1 MPYLNAIHGT
11 FEQEPVFTARE
22 YATTRFRTL
31 KIIYDTVM
39 KTTPSVTNNA
49 LKRLD
54 NPLFPVV
61 GIGASAGG
69 LDAFSRFLSSL
80 PVDPGMAFILV
91 PHLDPNHKSLMVEL
105 LSKKSALPVSEVVDG
120 ESVQSN
126 HIYIIPPHCSLELR
140 EGALHLT
147 PTGDKPDY
155 KTAIDAFLYSLAFDK
170 EERAAAIILSGTGS
184 HGCSGIKHIKLKG
197 GLVLAQKPDT
207 ADFKAM
213 PSNAIATG
221 LVDLILPP
229 ERMIDELTRYAH
241 SLDHDLAD
249 AQVDVGLKTPEPL
262 QKIIAL
268 LGKHT
273 KLDFGFYRKSMLLRR
288 VNRRMGLAAADSI
301 DAYIECLREQPEEIA
316 ALYRDLLINVS
327 AFFRDPAA
335 FSLLSQR
342 VIPDLVADS
351 APDKP
356 VRVWVPGCA
365 TGEEAW
371 TLAILLYEAFEAL
384 GKPPSIQIFA
394 TDIDEEALQ
403 FARKGVYPES
413 MASELS
419 SARLQRYFIRQ
430 TNGHYKVREELRSY
444 IVFAMHNLVGDAP
457 FSQLDLI
464 SCRNLLIYLE
474 QKAQQKIISLF
485 HFGLK
490 QNRYLLLG
498 PSEAIRT
505 DEFFFKPVSRKWRIF
520 QRTGTGLNRRI
531 DLPGSSGF
539 IQTQTALGQTYCP
552 SSGTSMSSVMHKELL
567 ANFTPA
573 SVLIDHQSRVQCFH
587 GPTVNYLEIPA
598 GEPTQDLITMARQG
612 LRTRLR
618 AAIHRAISAQQA
630 VVDNEARVVRNNQ
643 YVFCKI
649 TVDRIREPGLDLLL
663 VTFTD
668 LPTPSGQSDTE
679 YQSFDEQGIQ
689 QLEHELKITRE
700 DLQSNIEAL
709 EVANEE
715 LKASHEE
722 AMSMN
727 EEMQSA
733 NEELETSG
741 EELQSLNEELTTVNN
756 QLQVKVLE
764 LEQRNDDIANLLIS
778 SNIGTLFLD
787 NQLRIKLFTP
797 SIQVLLNLLEQDI
810 GRPLSDFCLKFTD
823 QRLLQDCQAV
833 RDQLT
838 GIEAEVLSNTGSVYL
853 RRIRPYRTK
862 DNRIEGL
869 VITFIDISDRKQAEM
884 QAQRLAQVLRDSND
898 AIVVQNMTGKITAW
912 NQGACRLYGY
922 SEEQALTLTVQDL
935 IPSSARQ
942 ANNEMF
948 MRAARNEPMDPI
960 ETQRVRQ
967 DGQLVDV
974 WLTLTSVTDDT
985 GTVVGLA
992 STERDITQRKQ
1003 RENELRTLNAEL
1015 DQLVKSR
1022 TEESVAAAMK
1032 LSSMYRTAPVLLC
1045 SLDNQ
1050 LRLQSL
1056 NTRLAEL
1063 LLPGDPPEAM
1073 VNKPLKDIAPALYN
1087 AIEPILHRTL
1097 LHKERVSGVEIT
1109 INPTGKPDQ
1118 TRTFLCYCDHITKE
1132 PSVQAGISVS
1142 LQDISLRKQ
1151 LEEELKEKEHRVS
1164 SILDTAVDA
1173 IISVNAQ
1180 GRIELLNHAGEEMFG
1195 YTAEELIGQ
1204 SVRLLIPSTYKSR
1217 NDDSFGC
1224 FLTGTGTAP
1233 DRGSQLLQAVR
1244 KDGSVFPIRLTVGE
1258 VDHSQNYTGVISDLS
1273 QQQAL
1278 QDQLLNISEQTQR
1291 SIGEALHDDIGQEMT
1306 GLTLKTESLQQHL
1319 SGVSAHAGLAAN
1331 ILEGLDRTRKKI
1343 RILSHGL
1350 LPVAIDAKGLN
1361 DALASLAHDAQDV
1374 YRINCRFHADRGVE
1388 VHDTEVATQLFHI
1401 AQEAL
1406 NNALRHS
1413 QGQNIALLLSRCEK
1427 GLLLQI
1433 SDDGKGLSDENAMKQ
1448 GSGLQIMRYRAGR
1461 IGAEFSIDSTDAPGT
1476 RINCYVSGDGVHEKR
1491 AEN

>member
-1 MPYLNAIHGT
+1 
-11 FEQEPVFTARE
+11 
-22 YATTRFRTL
+22 
-31 KIIYDTVM
+31 M
-39 KTTPSVTNNA
+39 KTAPSVTNKA
-49 LKRLD
+49 LKRSD

-61 GIGASAGG
+61 GVGASAGG
-69 LDAFSRFLSSL
+69 LEAFGRFLSTL

-120 ESVQSN
+120 ETVQRN

-140 EGALHLT
+140 EGSLRLV
-147 PTGDKPDY
+147 PTGDKSDY
-155 KTAIDAFLYSLAFDK
+155 KTAIDAFLYSLALDK

-207 ADFKAM
+207 ADFKSM

-229 ERMIDELTRYAH
+229 ERMIDELIRYAQ
-241 SLDHDLAD
+241 SLDHGMAD
-249 AQVDVGLKTPEPL
+249 AQVGAGLKTPEPL
-262 QKIIAL
+262 QKIIDL
-268 LGKHT
+268 LGKHS
-273 KLDFGFYRKSMLLRR
+273 KLDFSFYRKSMLLRR
-288 VNRRMGLAAADSI
+288 VNRRMGLAGADSI
-301 DAYIECLREQPEEIA
+301 DDYIQQLSKQPEEIA

-335 FSLLSQR
+335 FNLLSQR

-351 APDKP
+351 SPDKP

-371 TLAILLYEAFEAL
+371 SLAMLLLEAFEAI

-403 FARKGVYPES
+403 FARKGVYPQS
-413 MASELS
+413 MTSELS
-419 SARLQRYFIRQ
+419 SARLQRFFIRQ
-430 TNGHYKVREELRSY
+430 TNGHYKVREELRSH
-444 IVFAMHNLVGDAP
+444 ILFALHNLVGDAP

-490 QNRYLLLG
+490 QCRYLLLG

-520 QRTGTGLNRRI
+520 QRTGASRNRRI
-531 DLPGSSGF
+531 DPLGTLGLM
-539 IQTQTALGQTYCP
+539 QTQPTLGQAYCS
-552 SSGTSMSSVMHKELL
+552 SSGTRMSSVMQKELL

-573 SVLIDHQSRVQCFH
+573 SVLVDHQARVQCFH
-587 GPTVNYLEIPA
+587 GPTINYLDIPA
-598 GEPTQDLITMARQG
+598 GVPTQDLITMARQG

-618 AAIHRAISAQQA
+618 AAIHRSINTQLA
-630 VVDNEARVVRNNQ
+630 VVDNDARVVRNNR
-643 YVFCKI
+643 YVFCAI
-649 TVDRIREPGLDLLL
+649 TVNRVKEPGLDLLL
-663 VTFTD
+663 ITFTD
-668 LPTPSGQSDTE
+668 LPTPSGQDTTE
-679 YQSFDEQGIQ
+679 YPPFDEQGIQ
-689 QLEHELKITRE
+689 QLEHELKVTRE

-787 NQLRIKLFTP
+787 NQLHIKLFTP
-797 SIQVLLNLLEQDI
+797 SIQALFNLMEQDI

-823 QRLLQDCQAV
+823 QRLLQDCQTV

-838 GIEAEVLSNTGSVYL
+838 GMEAEVLSDTGSVYL

-898 AIVVQNMTGKITAW
+898 AIFVQDMTGKIIAW

-922 SEEQALTLTVQDL
+922 SEAQALALTVQDL
-935 IPSSARQ
+935 IPSSASK
-942 ANNEMF
+942 ATNDMF

-960 ETQRVRQ
+960 ETQRLRQ

-1003 RENELRTLNAEL
+1003 RENELRALNAEL
-1015 DQLVKSR
+1015 DQRVKSR
-1022 TEESVAAAMK
+1022 TEESVAAAIK

-1063 LLPGDPPEAM
+1063 LLPGASLKAM
-1073 VNKPLKDIAPALYN
+1073 LNKPLKEIAPVLYDAL
-1087 AIEPILHRTL
+1087 EPILHRTL
-1097 LHKERVSGVEIT
+1097 MHKERVSDYEIT
-1109 INPTGKPDQ
+1109 INLTGKPDQ

-1142 LQDISLRKQ
+1142 LQDISLHKQ
-1151 LEEELKEKEHRVS
+1151 LEEELKEKEQRVI

-1180 GRIELLNHAGEEMFG
+1180 GQIELLNHAGEEMFG
-1195 YTAEELIGQ
+1195 YSAEELIGQ
-1204 SVRLLIPSTYKSR
+1204 SVRILLPSSYKSR
-1217 NDDSFGC
+1217 HDDTFGC
-1224 FLTGTGTAP
+1224 FLTALVASP
-1233 DRGSQLLQAVR
+1233 NRGSQNLQAVR
-1244 KDGSVFPIRLTVGE
+1244 KDGTVFPIRLTVGE
-1258 VDHSQNYTGVISDLS
+1258 VDHCQSYTGVISDLS

-1278 QDQLLNISEQTQR
+1278 QDQLLDISEQTQR

-1319 SGVSAHAGLAAN
+1319 NGVSAHAGLATN

-1361 DALASLAHDAQDV
+1361 DALASLAHEAQDV
-1374 YRINCRFHADRGVE
+1374 YRINCRFHADSGVE
-1388 VHDTEVATQLFHI
+1388 VHNSEVATQLFHI

-1413 QGQNIALLLSRCEK
+1413 QGQNIALLLRRCER

-1433 SDDGKGLSDENAMKQ
+1433 SDDGKGLSDEDANKQ
-1448 GSGLQIMRYRAGR
+1448 GSGLQIMRYRASR
-1461 IGAEFSIDSTDAPGT
+1461 IGAEFSIDTTDTPGT
-1476 RINCYVSGDGVHEKR
+1476 RINCYVSGDGVHETQTG
-1491 AEN
+1491 N